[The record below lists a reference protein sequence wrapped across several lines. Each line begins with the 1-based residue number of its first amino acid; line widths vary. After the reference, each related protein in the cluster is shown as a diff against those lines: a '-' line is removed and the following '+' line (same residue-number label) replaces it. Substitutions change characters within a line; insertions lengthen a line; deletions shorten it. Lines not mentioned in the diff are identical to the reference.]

1 MLDYAHADAQGGD
14 QPSTLVLD
22 AMTSKGLG
30 YLNKSESPYSSTAV
44 SVPAKEEKTQ
54 AHTRNEGQAVTTL
67 LKHQK
72 ENIANTHLDNS
83 RMSNLKSQ
91 EAAAMRIS
99 KAGASLN
106 FGSKVVVQAQESC
119 SASNG
124 TRQTRKRNIRDVD
137 TVYKENALFP
147 NGCGTPAI
155 KRICQEKTGTDWQ
168 TVLDVMAYGEE
179 Q

>member
-44 SVPAKEEKTQ
+44 SVPAKKEKTQ

-72 ENIANTHLDNS
+72 VLIAHLNSLVATCLRVFVAGEHSQHSLGQLENVRLKKSGGRRNEDIS
-83 RMSNLKSQ
+83 RCLYPRVSIVLMEIRRQELVSTLVLKS
-91 EAAAMRIS
+91 
-99 KAGASLN
+99 
-106 FGSKVVVQAQESC
+106 
-119 SASNG
+119 
-124 TRQTRKRNIRDVD
+124 
-137 TVYKENALFP
+137 
-147 NGCGTPAI
+147 
-155 KRICQEKTGTDWQ
+155 
-168 TVLDVMAYGEE
+168 
-179 Q
+179 